1 MRYKPK
7 RTEGGQTLIELVIV
21 STVAIII
28 VGALTFASIS
38 SLRNASFS
46 KHQTLATKLAQDGIE
61 RVRTLRDRNGL
72 VKINNEDGFF
82 VEVEFDTLWGKQF
95 YVSCSG
101 YGGVC
106 YFNFDSAKQLV
117 EVTDVNKEEIDDV
130 SGDKRF
136 RRVVK
141 MSDQADC
148 SEMGIPAGCHE
159 YQKKVT
165 VVVEWTDFAGVH
177 QSELSTVLRN
187 LNK

>member
-1 MRYKPK
+1 MRN
-7 RTEGGQTLIELVIV
+7 RRVDNELGQTLIELVIV
-21 STVAIII
+21 SMVAIII

-38 SLRNASFS
+38 SLRNAAFS

-72 VKINNEDGFF
+72 VRGEDGA
-82 VEVEFDTLWGKQF
+82 EVEFDSLWGRQF

-101 YGGVC
+101 SGGIC

-117 EVTDVNKEEIDDV
+117 EVTDANKEEIDDV

-136 RRVVK
+136 RRFVK